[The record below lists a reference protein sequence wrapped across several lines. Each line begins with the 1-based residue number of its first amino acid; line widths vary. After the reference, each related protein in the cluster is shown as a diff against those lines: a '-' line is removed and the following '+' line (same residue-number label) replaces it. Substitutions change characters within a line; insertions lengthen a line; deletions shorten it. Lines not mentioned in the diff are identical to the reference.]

1 MTVYSRSLIEQS
13 RRRVLIFK
21 NGHGSEGVEI
31 VANPEKFEDVS
42 CILKTVLRTYRQG
55 IIVRC
60 TVCIILKCV
69 VILVPCCVYC

>member
-1 MTVYSRSLIEQS
+1 MVIVYSRSLIEQS

-42 CILKTVLRTYRQG
+42 CILKTELRAYHLEG
-55 IIVRC
+55 IIV
-60 TVCIILKCV
+60 
-69 VILVPCCVYC
+69 

>member
-1 MTVYSRSLIEQS
+1 MIVYSRSLIEQS

-42 CILKTVLRTYRQG
+42 CILKTVLRAYHLEG
-55 IIVRC
+55 IIV
-60 TVCIILKCV
+60 
-69 VILVPCCVYC
+69 

>member
-1 MTVYSRSLIEQS
+1 MPVYSRSLIEQS

-42 CILKTVLRTYRQG
+42 CILKAVLKIYHRKSITFISGQFAHFQN
-55 IIVRC
+55 
-60 TVCIILKCV
+60 TFLF
-69 VILVPCCVYC
+69 

>member
-42 CILKTVLRTYRQG
+42 CILKAVH
-55 IIVRC
+55 
-60 TVCIILKCV
+60 
-69 VILVPCCVYC
+69 